1 LTRTKFGWLL
11 PQVEVFADGVVH
23 GAADGGK
30 GVGEMRE
37 DGDHGEFLGQDVPA
51 GGVEVGDDHAFVEVE
66 TGGSTAFG
74 AAFEEVRVEAGEDEE
89 LIGALDV
96 EEEALVSAGAVDGV
110 EVVVAVEAFDL
121 AFGFLAAAAGT
132 ASVVRA
138 DDGDVVG
145 DGDFGDADA
154 FEGVADDD
162 EEEEFGGEKGGAIA
176 DDEVF
181 EELGVIQ
188 DEGDGLRVLA
198 EVREALLA
206 PVGEGEGLKD
216 EVPIRL
222 GETEPT
228 AWTREVCHYSWE
240 LF

>member
-1 LTRTKFGWLL
+1 
-11 PQVEVFADGVVH
+11 VEVFADGVIH
-23 GAADGGK
+23 GAADWRE
-30 GVGEMRE
+30 GVGEMGE
-37 DGDHGEFLGQDVPA
+37 DGDHGEFLGEDVPT

-66 TGGSTAFG
+66 TGGAPAFG

-96 EEEALVSAGAVDGV
+96 EEEALVPAGAVNGV
-110 EVVVAVEAFDL
+110 EVVVTVEAFDL
-121 AFGFLAAAAGT
+121 AFGFLATAAGT
-132 ASVVRA
+132 ATVVSA

-176 DDEVF
+176 DDETF
-181 EELGVIQ
+181 EEFGVIQ
-188 DEGDGLRVLA
+188 DEGDGLRVFA

-222 GETEPT
+222 SETEPT

>member
-1 LTRTKFGWLL
+1 M
-11 PQVEVFADGVVH
+11 EVFADGVIH
-23 GAADGGK
+23 GTADGGE
-30 GVGEMRE
+30 GIGEVRE
-37 DGDHGEFLGQDVPA
+37 DGDHGEFLGEDVSA

-66 TGGSTAFG
+66 TRGTPAFG

-96 EEEALVSAGAVDGV
+96 EEETLMAAGAVNGV
-110 EVVVAVEAFDL
+110 QVVVTVEAFDL

-132 ASVVRA
+132 ASVVSA

-176 DDEVF
+176 DDETF
-181 EELGVIQ
+181 EEFGMIQ
-188 DEGDGLRVLA
+188 DKGDGLRVLA
-198 EVREALLA
+198 KVREALLA

-222 GETEPT
+222 SETEPT

>member
-1 LTRTKFGWLL
+1 
-11 PQVEVFADGVVH
+11 VEVFADGVVH

-37 DGDHGEFLGQDVPA
+37 DGDHGEFFGQDVPA
-51 GGVEVGDDHAFVEVE
+51 GSLEVGDDHAFVEVE

-74 AAFEEVRVEAGEDEE
+74 AAFEEVGVEAGEDEE

-96 EEEALVSAGAVDGV
+96 EEEAFVAAGAVNGV
-110 EVVVAVEAFDL
+110 QVVVTVEAFDL
-121 AFGFLAAAAGT
+121 AFGFLAASAGT
-132 ASVVRA
+132 ATVVSA
-138 DDGDVVG
+138 DDGDVVC

-176 DDEVF
+176 DDETF
-181 EELGVIQ
+181 EEFGVIQ

-198 EVREALLA
+198 EV
-206 PVGEGEGLKD
+206 
-216 EVPIRL
+216 
-222 GETEPT
+222 
-228 AWTREVCHYSWE
+228 
-240 LF
+240 